1 MSLCSAFSPAPG
13 GSTFD
18 PANPG
23 EIGGGTP
30 NIGNFTRLNVSP
42 TWNNGAVSFV
52 GIYGRVT
59 NTASGA
65 SSCLIDLGTVAS
77 GSLFKVGK
85 NAVLNL
91 NGDTL
96 GTIARR
102 ADNNMLM
109 LGAVGSGSVGMI
121 GIGHVLNPGINIS
134 KNCQLAWT
142 NGTPDANRDITL
154 MRAAAGILALTAS
167 SSNSGATLEF
177 REQTAPSAPSTNNVR
192 IYAEDNGSGK
202 TRLMAVFASGAAQQI
217 AIQP

>member
-65 SSCLIDLGTVAS
+65 SSKLLDLGTVAE
-77 GSLFKVGK
+77 GSLAAINKTGRLQILTNSSAADPALAFGDAAQTGWFSPIDGHMYYGGTSRGVQFGVVPNGMVKLAYNGHIQFTAGPADSETHDVGI
-85 NAVLNL
+85 V
-91 NGDTL
+91 
-96 GTIARR
+96 
-102 ADNNMLM
+102 
-109 LGAVGSGSVGMI
+109 
-121 GIGHVLNPGINIS
+121 
-134 KNCQLAWT
+134 
-142 NGTPDANRDITL
+142 
-154 MRAAAGILALTAS
+154 RAATGELRVTDAS
-167 SSNSGATLEF
+167 SGYGTLDVGGLKVSGVLGVTYNGPV
-177 REQTAPSAPSTNNVR
+177 TAITVV
-192 IYAEDNGSGK
+192 NGIV
-202 TRLMAVFASGAAQQI
+202 TAVT
-217 AIQP
+217 

>member
-65 SSCLIDLGTVAS
+65 SSKLLDLGTVAE
-77 GSLFKVGK
+77 GSLAAINKTGRLQILTNSSAADPALAFGDAAQTGWFSPNDGHMYYGGTSRGVQFG
-85 NAVLNL
+85 VVP
-91 NGDTL
+91 NGVVKLAYNGHIQFTAGAADSETHDA
-96 GTIARR
+96 GIFR
-102 ADNNMLM
+102 A
-109 LGAVGSGSVGMI
+109 AVGVLRVTDAGSGYGTLD
-121 GIGHVLNPGINIS
+121 VLGLQAS
-134 KNCQLAWT
+134 
-142 NGTPDANRDITL
+142 GTPGVTF
-154 MRAAAGILALTAS
+154 
-167 SSNSGATLEF
+167 SGAISSITIVNGIV
-177 REQTAPSAPSTNNVR
+177 TAAW
-192 IYAEDNGSGK
+192 
-202 TRLMAVFASGAAQQI
+202 
-217 AIQP
+217 

>member
-42 TWNNGAVSFV
+42 TWNDAGTNFV

-65 SSCLIDLGTVAS
+65 SSKLLDLGTVAL
-77 GSLFKVGK
+77 GSIFSLGLDGK
-85 NAVLNL
+85 MRISSSFQNIPVY
-91 NGDTL
+91 
-96 GTIARR
+96 TIPGSSEHG
-102 ADNNMLM
+102 
-109 LGAVGSGSVGMI
+109 LGAASGGCGLYSNGSMILEVLSFNNGVTVSDNIKFGWRSGDISLQRVG
-121 GIGHVLNPGINIS
+121 
-134 KNCQLAWT
+134 
-142 NGTPDANRDITL
+142 
-154 MRAAAGILALTAS
+154 AGVMALT
-167 SSNSGATLEF
+167 NSGATGATLEF

-192 IYAEDNGSGK
+192 IYAEDNGAGK
-202 TRLMAVFASGAAQQI
+202 TRLMARFASGAAQQI
-217 AIQP
+217 AIEP